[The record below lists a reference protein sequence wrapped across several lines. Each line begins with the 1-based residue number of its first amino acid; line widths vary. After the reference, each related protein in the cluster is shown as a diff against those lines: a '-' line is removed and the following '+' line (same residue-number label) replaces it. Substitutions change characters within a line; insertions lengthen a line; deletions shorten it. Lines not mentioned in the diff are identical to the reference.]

1 MWKGMVVMNIKK
13 ELENI
18 KQIYDF
24 ELTSEQEQAL
34 DITIK
39 SLEKDQKALILNDLK
54 LKEQILI
61 ETIERDRIRLEMLR
75 DTIRGIES
83 LGERKE

>member
-1 MWKGMVVMNIKK
+1 MNIKK

-39 SLEKDQKALILNDLK
+39 SLEKDQKALILKDLK
-54 LKEQILI
+54 TKEQILI
-61 ETIERDRIRLEMLR
+61 ETIDRDKIRLEMLR